1 MWSLHCHHWKKIVGV
16 RVVCIQTIIL
26 QWSVMMCFCVVNVNL
41 VVLCLVTILDA
52 GSALQAIGKWA
63 SAETAGDKQ
72 PAVTD
77 EEPFFGNSLSR
88 YIYDISIIK
97 PILYQNVILFLSSFR
112 RTAYNKIRQ

>member
-1 MWSLHCHHWKKIVGV
+1 
-16 RVVCIQTIIL
+16 
-26 QWSVMMCFCVVNVNL
+26 MMCFCVVNVNL

-63 SAETAGDKQ
+63 SAETAWDKQ

-88 YIYDISIIK
+88 CIYDISIIK